1 MRKTDGALES
11 AYLLKST
18 KDTVGNLTTHELLR
32 AETEIVRQIQKAT
45 FSKVFEALSNISPGA
60 SERLVKKTIQ
70 KVGTSIFK
78 LNPKLGNGLLSVG
91 GRLESAPVNEDL
103 KYPYSLP
110 TMITT

>member
-1 MRKTDGALES
+1 M
-11 AYLLKST
+11 
-18 KDTVGNLTTHELLR
+18 
-32 AETEIVRQIQKAT
+32 
-45 FSKVFEALSNISPGA
+45 FEALSNISPGA